1 MKLLIT
7 IIWLVIIHY
16 HLASCNWDINK
27 VKELIKWI
35 RKNTKSIK
43 KMIKRDN
50 H

>member
-1 MKLLIT
+1 MELLIT

-16 HLASCNWDINK
+16 HLASCWDINK
-27 VKELIKWI
+27 VKESIKWI
-35 RKNTKSIK
+35 KKNTKSIK